1 VGAASSPILVDSV
14 DTPGGAPAAGPAAA
28 GRAPVLASMAQA
40 APVGGLSVPSTWP
53 GALPAAAG
61 SAPLI
66 TSEWIPGAVEEG
78 QSVSAV
84 PAGMG
89 VAGAAAARGGR
100 GFSDPRYGFKPTVM
114 ARPVAAG

>member
-1 VGAASSPILVDSV
+1 VDSV
-14 DTPGGAPAAGPAAA
+14 DAPAGAAVAGSAAAGPT
-28 GRAPVLASMAQA
+28 PVLAGMAQA

-53 GALPAAAG
+53 GALPGG
-61 SAPLI
+61 SGAAPLI

-78 QSVSAV
+78 QSMTAV

-89 VAGAAAARGGR
+89 AAGAAAARGGR
-100 GFSDPRYGFKPTVM
+100 GFSDPHYGFKPTVM